1 LLKLFSLYRT
11 NWRMVELPDSS
22 IVSKQTALS
31 CTSPWTGTH
40 A

>member
-1 LLKLFSLYRT
+1 
-11 NWRMVELPDSS
+11 MVELPDSS

-40 A
+40 AWSF